1 MAVPHERRH
10 TVLVTGFGPFGRHT
24 DNPSGALAR
33 ELDGQT
39 VGDARVVGRV
49 FETSTATIG
58 AHLSAALDELSPDVV
73 ICLGLAPG
81 RPALSLERIAV
92 NVRDFPLP
100 DHAGVTVVDEP
111 VVAGGPDGVFSR
123 LPLPRIM
130 RRWREDAVPSHV
142 SNTAGTYLCNQLFY
156 LVSLQGRERGMPT
169 GFIHIP
175 DTPRSAAVALEADG
189 TPGATMSL
197 DLMLSAVRAA
207 IEVCL
212 AVDDG
217 DHIVMRAGAVA

>member
-1 MAVPHERRH
+1 MAVTPDRQH

-24 DNPSGALAR
+24 RNPSGELAR
-33 ELDGQT
+33 GLDGQT
-39 VGDARVVGRV
+39 VGPATVVGRV

-58 AHLSAALDELSPDVV
+58 ANLAAALDELAPDLV

-130 RRWREDAVPSHV
+130 RRWREDGVPSHV
-142 SNTAGTYLCNQLFY
+142 SNTAGTYLCNQVFY
-156 LVSLQGRERGMPT
+156 LACLRGRERGVPA

-175 DTPRSAAVALEADG
+175 DTPGSAAVALEAG
-189 TPGATMSL
+189 AAPGATMSL
-197 DLMLSAVRAA
+197 DLMLSALRAA

-212 AVDDG
+212 ADDG